1 MTCGDFAFANFP
13 CFKVENF
20 AFTGLVGIELVTNA
34 LIIISPTIFG
44 TSCLLTL
51 LQNANAFVNRISFV
65 SALVT
70 LVIQFVVIG
79 VVGNFALQTAS
90 TLFPV
95 LSGIAC
101 DKSAVNVLRRG
112 DNQGALCGLRFVFV
126 KVGITYRAIIMGL
139 HTCLQFDLSMYCAF
153 LCYQVAI
160 GVACKNLTCANLPSI
175 KVVNGSDTLFVGEK
189 VSAFALIIIFPTV
202 FSTSCILTLFQFS
215 DTSVRGILPNCINFG
230 VGGNNDFI
238 IGHLLFAFKTADC
251 PCFENEISGSG
262 KVALAQKENGIFL
275 DDRFCHFTFT
285 AVGVIGNGK
294 VFDCFPNCIDDNF
307 ASYGNYVAGVELLAI
322 QSTDCPSLKFVSQ
335 RSLVVALVQDKY
347 FAFFDGV
354 SDHCSATAVGF
365 VGNNV
370 GGDFFPNC
378 NDIGFKG
385 DCNFVTGLFNHEV
398 GIGSV
403 VLAYLPM
410 KETHIFLRCKIK
422 VVRIKQGYR
431 CAFFNFV

>member
-1 MTCGDFAFANFP
+1 MAYRTFIMCFHTRCRTGRIYFCNKVAVAVTCGNLTITVFP

-20 AFTGLVGIELVTNA
+20 AFAGLVGIELVTNA
-34 LIIISPTIFG
+34 LIILSPTIFG
-44 TSCLLTL
+44 TSCILTL
-51 LQNANAFVNRISFV
+51 LPNANAFVNRISFV

-112 DNQGALCGLRFVFV
+112 NNQGALCGLSFVFV
-126 KVGITYRAIIMGL
+126 KVSITYLAIIMGL
-139 HTCLQFDLSMYCAF
+139 HTCLQFGLSMYCAF
-153 LCYQVAI
+153 LCYQAAI

-175 KVVNGSDTLFVGEK
+175 KVVNGSDTIFVSEK

-230 VGGNNDFI
+230 VGGNSDFVI
-238 IGHLLFAFKTADC
+238 RHLLFAFRTADC
-251 PCFENEISGSG
+251 PCFENEISGSS
-262 KVALAQKENGIFL
+262 KFALAQNENGIFL
-275 DDRFCHFTFT
+275 YGSFCHFSFT

-294 VFDCFPNCIDDNF
+294 VFNFFPNCIDDNC
-307 ASYGNYVAGVELLAI
+307 ASYGNYVAGVELVAI

-335 RSLVVALVQDKY
+335 RSLVGALV
-347 FAFFDGV
+347 
-354 SDHCSATAVGF
+354 
-365 VGNNV
+365 
-370 GGDFFPNC
+370 
-378 NDIGFKG
+378 
-385 DCNFVTGLFNHEV
+385 
-398 GIGSV
+398 
-403 VLAYLPM
+403 
-410 KETHIFLRCKIK
+410 
-422 VVRIKQGYR
+422 
-431 CAFFNFV
+431 